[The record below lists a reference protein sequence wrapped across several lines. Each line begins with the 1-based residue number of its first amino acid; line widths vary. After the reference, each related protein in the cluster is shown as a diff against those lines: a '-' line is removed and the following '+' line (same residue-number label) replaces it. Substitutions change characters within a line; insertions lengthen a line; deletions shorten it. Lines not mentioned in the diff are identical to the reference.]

1 MKPLPQERRE
11 LQRQVGVSMTEST
24 SEAPR
29 LDERPAESKPEPVVG
44 LLAEILEEL
53 RWLRAE
59 VRRLSAGGAP

>member
-11 LQRQVGVSMTEST
+11 LQRQVGVSMT

>member
-1 MKPLPQERRE
+1 
-11 LQRQVGVSMTEST
+11 MTEST